1 MPAPYLLTCPLR
13 SPIWTVGPTVGG
25 GKRGAGQLTAPTARK
40 RCAPASSYRNISDLF
55 RINAAISGWQLV
67 ALCVN
72 DRCRGNHRFSMAAGE
87 SPPMTAR
94 IPRWQKP
101 MMGGGEA

>member
-25 GKRGAGQLTAPTARK
+25 GKRGGRQLTAYRSIALSTG
-40 RCAPASSYRNISDLF
+40 SSYRNISDLF
-55 RINAAISGWQLV
+55 RINAAISGWQLM

-72 DRCRGNHRFSMAAGE
+72 DRCRGNHRFSTAAGE
-87 SPPMTAR
+87 SPPTTAR